1 LDSDDRRRPCPA
13 GKDLERS
20 HSPRRSNFSP
30 SRGFRA
36 AVLVIAQ
43 GGHNNFYI
51 RGPGSC
57 SAQVL
62 ITVGISLGD
71 LKQAFGNVTQAAVVT
86 CSYCVSGE
94 DNLPVYVATNPLTSL
109 HDLWPS
115 VKHFN

>member
-1 LDSDDRRRPCPA
+1 
-13 GKDLERS
+13 
-20 HSPRRSNFSP
+20 
-30 SRGFRA
+30 
-36 AVLVIAQ
+36 
-43 GGHNNFYI
+43 
-51 RGPGSC
+51 
-57 SAQVL
+57 VL